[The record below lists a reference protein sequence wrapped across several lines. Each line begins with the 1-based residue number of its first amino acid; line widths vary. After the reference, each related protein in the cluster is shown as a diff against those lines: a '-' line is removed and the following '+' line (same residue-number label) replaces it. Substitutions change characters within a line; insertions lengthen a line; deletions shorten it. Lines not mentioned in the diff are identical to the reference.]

1 MRCWHG
7 DWTVSSLPEC
17 IPGPC
22 QLPVAPNAQYMGGYR
37 AGLTIAHGS
46 SVTVHCEGKGKL
58 KK

>member
-46 SVTVHCEGKGKL
+46 SVTVHCEG
-58 KK
+58 